1 MSLSRSR
8 VAIVSALGMLA
19 AAAFTT
25 ATATAAGAA
34 STAPTIK
41 VFITKGHDVRMT
53 THLRPGVHRFAVR
66 SARSASF
73 QIAWARP
80 GYTRAEL
87 SRDVNAGLN
96 ADEANLKALKR
107 FERNVTLLGGVP
119 SKPGERGVLFV
130 DLPAGR
136 YFAVDTNAHVQKAS
150 DILTVRVGGLR
161 LSGAMPRA
169 TATVRAIHETD
180 WAPNPKTVATRG
192 LLRFTNASQDNH
204 FIDIAPL
211 APGRTMKDFT
221 AWMDKV
227 TKGEDAGPPPIDMQ
241 ATSLDT
247 GAVSPGH
254 TMTMRY
260 SLPKGDY
267 VMLCW
272 WPDAEMGGMP
282 HAFMGMYRGL
292 KVR

>member
-1 MSLSRSR
+1 MSVSRSR
-8 VAIVSALGMLA
+8 VAIISALGMLA
-19 AAAFTT
+19 AGAFTT
-25 ATATAAGAA
+25 ATATSAQAA
-34 STAPTIK
+34 STTPTIK

-53 THLRPGVHRFAVR
+53 AHMRPGVHRFTVR
-66 SARSASF
+66 SAKSASF
-73 QIAWARP
+73 QIAHARP
-80 GYTRAEL
+80 GYTKAEL

-96 ADEANLKALKR
+96 ADKADLKALKR
-107 FERNVTLLGGVP
+107 FERNVTLLAGVP
-119 SKPGERGVLFV
+119 SKPGERAVLFV

-150 DILTVRVGGLR
+150 NILTVRVGGHR
-161 LSGAMPRA
+161 LPGAMPHA
-169 TATVRAIHETD
+169 TSTVRAIHEVD
-180 WAPNPKTVATRG
+180 WAPNPRTIAPRG
-192 LLRFTNASQDNH
+192 MLRFTNASQDNH

-211 APGRTMKDFT
+211 APGKTMKDFT
-221 AWMDKV
+221 AWMDK
-227 TKGEDAGPPPIDMQ
+227 TKKGENAGPPPIDMQ
-241 ATSLDT
+241 AKFLDT

-292 KVR
+292 TVR